1 MLKPIDYIIGNM
13 VLILYTYYAWRK
25 ISHQT
30 IKVKWIYVIL
40 TSLLIMILSI
50 INFTFTNIFIRFAI
64 TTFILTIANIIIYQN
79 KFKQALLLS
88 MISQLILFSGEL
100 ICLFLVILSTK
111 YFSIQSIETLFGSIF
126 SNIFIAILATVL
138 INIPIVR
145 TKCNNIFTKY
155 NKVNNIQIIIPI
167 TILIITINILLAL
180 IYFKVDNLIL
190 LSINTT
196 LVLLYTFII
205 LSSLKDK
212 NLFMEAKEE
221 NKELSTH
228 LKEYEEILS
237 QQQRNNHESKT
248 ELAVVRNLLKK
259 DKEAG
264 LKCLDMIIGNKE
276 DLDETFYQRCQKMPS
291 GIQGVVYQKLLLA
304 DPNIQ
309 IYIEVSPDIP
319 KNDLENK
326 LNSDI
331 FLAGCKI
338 IGVFLGNALEEVNEI
353 ESMNHK
359 KISVQLYLERKD
371 TLVIQIGN
379 TYRKNTD
386 FSKLEEIGY
395 TTKGKNHGQGL
406 ALVQDIENKYFNLKH
421 ETIVSGSMIFQKLKI
436 KGLKL

>member
-1 MLKPIDYIIGNM
+1 MTSKFILLCAEMCYVFVMMLLSKIINIPPIIEMFGSIISN
-13 VLILYTYYAWRK
+13 VS
-25 ISHQT
+25 ISF
-30 IKVKWIYVIL
+30 IG
-40 TSLLIMILSI
+40 MILISLNSI
-50 INFTFTNIFIRFAI
+50 RNKCQNLITDFNKINNYQMIIPI
-64 TTFILTIANIIIYQN
+64 SILTISINT
-79 KFKQALLLS
+79 LLS
-88 MISQLILFSGEL
+88 
-100 ICLFLVILSTK
+100 
-111 YFSIQSIETLFGSIF
+111 
-126 SNIFIAILATVL
+126 
-138 INIPIVR
+138 
-145 TKCNNIFTKY
+145 
-155 NKVNNIQIIIPI
+155 I
-167 TILIITINILLAL
+167 T
-180 IYFKVDNLIL
+180 YFKVDNIIL
-190 LSINTT
+190 LTINTI
-196 LVLLYTFII
+196 LILLYTFII
-205 LSSLKDK
+205 VSSLKDK
-212 NLFMEAKEE
+212 NSFIEAKEE
-221 NKELSTH
+221 NRELSTH

-309 IYIEVSPDIP
+309 IYIEISPDIP

-353 ESMNHK
+353 ESMNPK
-359 KISVQLYLERKD
+359 KISVQLYLEKND

-379 TYRKNTD
+379 TYSKNTD

-406 ALVQDIENKYFNLKH
+406 ALVQDIENRYSNLSH
-421 ETIVSGSMIFQKLKI
+421 ITIVSGSMIFQKLKI

>member
-212 NLFMEAKEE
+212 NLFMEVKEE

-353 ESMNHK
+353 ESIDNK

>member
-1 MLKPIDYIIGNM
+1 MLKPIEYMIGYI
-13 VLILYTYYAWRK
+13 VLILCTFYIWNK
-25 ISHQT
+25 ISKQT
-30 IKVKWIYVIL
+30 FKIRFIYVFLVSVVI
-40 TSLLIMILSI
+40 IILSL
-50 INFTFTNIFIRFAI
+50 INYMFTNIFIRFAI
-64 TTFILTIANIIIYQN
+64 TTLILTGANMVIYKN
-79 KFKQALLLS
+79 TIKTSLLLT
-88 MISQLILFSGEL
+88 MISQFIFFIGEIICLLFIMLSADILNITSPDILFG
-100 ICLFLVILSTK
+100 T
-111 YFSIQSIETLFGSIF
+111 IF
-126 SNIFIAILATVL
+126 PNIFISLFAIFI
-138 INIPIVR
+138 INIKSVNQ
-145 TKCNNIFTKY
+145 KCQNTLTKY
-155 NKVNNIQIIIPI
+155 NKVNNFQIIIPI
-167 TILIITINILLAL
+167 SILIVSINILLAL

-190 LSINTT
+190 LSINTI

-205 LSSLKDK
+205 LTSLKDK

-259 DKEAG
+259 DKEAS

-309 IYIEVSPDIP
+309 IYIEISPDIP

-338 IGVFLGNALEEVNEI
+338 IGVFLGNALDEVNEI
-353 ESMNHK
+353 ENIDNK
-359 KISVQLYLERKD
+359 KISVQLYLEEKD

-395 TTKGKNHGQGL
+395 TTKGQNHGQGL
-406 ALVQDIENKYFNLKH
+406 ALVQDIESRYSNLSH
-421 ETIVSGSMIFQKLKI
+421 ITIVSGSMIFQKLKI

>member
-50 INFTFTNIFIRFAI
+50 ISFIFTNHSIRFIVVTI
-64 TTFILTIANIIIYQN
+64 TLTLGNMCLYHN
-79 KFKQALLLS
+79 TLKNALILS
-88 MISQLILFSGEL
+88 MTSQLILLCAEMCYVFVMML
-100 ICLFLVILSTK
+100 LSK
-111 YFSIQSIETLFGSIF
+111 IINIPPIIEMFGSII
-126 SNIFIAILATVL
+126 SNVSISFIGMILISLNSIRNKCQNL
-138 INIPIVR
+138 ITDLNKI
-145 TKCNNIFTKY
+145 NNY
-155 NKVNNIQIIIPI
+155 QMIIPI
-167 TILIITINILLAL
+167 SILTISINTLLSIT
-180 IYFKVDNLIL
+180 YFKVDNIIL
-190 LSINTT
+190 LTINTI
-196 LVLLYTFII
+196 LILLYTFII
-205 LSSLKDK
+205 VSSLKDK
-212 NLFMEAKEE
+212 NSFIEAKEE
-221 NKELSTH
+221 NRELSTH

-309 IYIEVSPDIP
+309 IYIEISPDIP

-359 KISVQLYLERKD
+359 KISVQLYLEKND

-406 ALVQDIENKYFNLKH
+406 ALVQDIENRYSNLSH
-421 ETIVSGSMIFQKLKI
+421 ITIVSGSMIFQKLKI

>member
-64 TTFILTIANIIIYQN
+64 TTFILTIANMVIYKNQI
-79 KFKQALLLS
+79 KQALLLS
-88 MISQLILFSGEL
+88 MISQLILFGGEICYVFIIMLTCKLFPIPTIDKLFGALLSNL
-100 ICLFLVILSTK
+100 IIVI
-111 YFSIQSIETLFGSIF
+111 FSI
-126 SNIFIAILATVL
+126 FIL
-138 INIPIVR
+138 NIPFIKQ
-145 TKCNNIFTKY
+145 KCEKLLTKY
-155 NKVNNIQIIIPI
+155 NKGAKFQIIIPI
-167 TILIITINILLAL
+167 SILMISINILIAS
-180 IYFKVDNLIL
+180 IYFKVDNIIL
-190 LSINTT
+190 LTINTI
-196 LVLLYTFII
+196 LILLYTFII
-205 LSSLKDK
+205 VSSLKDK
-212 NLFMEAKEE
+212 SLFIEVKEE
-221 NKELSTH
+221 NLELSTH

-309 IYIEVSPDIP
+309 IYIEVSPGIP

-353 ESMNHK
+353 ENIDHK

-406 ALVQDIENKYFNLKH
+406 ALVQDIESRYSNLSH
-421 ETIVSGSMIFQKLKI
+421 ITIISGSMIFQKLKI

>member
-1 MLKPIDYIIGNM
+1 MLNVINYIVNNII
-13 VLILYTYYAWRK
+13 LILYTFYAWKQIDHSPIK
-25 ISHQT
+25 IKYSYAFVT
-30 IKVKWIYVIL
+30 SVFVICFN
-40 TSLLIMILSI
+40 IMS
-50 INFTFTNIFIRFAI
+50 FMFTNIFVRFSI
-64 TTFILTIANIIIYQN
+64 TTFILAIANMIVYKNHI
-79 KFKQALLLS
+79 KQALLLS
-88 MISQLILFSGEL
+88 MISQLNLFIGEV
-100 ICLFLVILSTK
+100 ICLFLVILGINNL
-111 YFSIQSIETLFGSIF
+111 YMQSIDKLFGSIF
-126 SNIFIAILATVL
+126 LNILIAIFATLL
-138 INIPIVR
+138 INIPFIKK
-145 TKCNNIFTKY
+145 KCQHILIKY
-155 NKVNNIQIIIPI
+155 NKINNFQIIIPI
-167 TILIITINILLAL
+167 TILIISINILLAL

-190 LSINTT
+190 LTINTI

-205 LSSLKDK
+205 LNSLKDK
-212 NLFMEAKEE
+212 NLFMEVKEE

-259 DKEAG
+259 DKKAG

-326 LNSDI
+326 LNGDI

-353 ESMNHK
+353 ENIDNK
-359 KISVQLYLERKD
+359 KLSIQLYLEKND

-379 TYRKNTD
+379 TYRRNTD

>member
-1 MLKPIDYIIGNM
+1 MLNNISLIIGF
-13 VLILYTYYAWRK
+13 VLSCSY
-25 ISHQT
+25 
-30 IKVKWIYVIL
+30 
-40 TSLLIMILSI
+40 IMISFTKFFGLPHRNKLVISSVFILFIILNCCNFFFIDKSLSTFTIFLVVTI
-50 INFTFTNIFIRFAI
+50 INFILYHKTLLETIMSSFLLILIGFSSDAIFG
-64 TTFILTIANIIIYQN
+64 FIL
-79 KFKQALLLS
+79 
-88 MISQLILFSGEL
+88 LILAEFGL
-100 ICLFLVILSTK
+100 IKSNILLYS
-111 YFSIQSIETLFGSIF
+111 GSIF
-126 SNIFIAILATVL
+126 PNIVIPMISLTIVVFLPINTLYQYFLYKFKKITDAQILFLLGSLIAS
-138 INIPIVR
+138 IN
-145 TKCNNIFTKY
+145 
-155 NKVNNIQIIIPI
+155 
-167 TILIITINILLAL
+167 
-180 IYFKVDNLIL
+180 L
-190 LSINTT
+190 LSISVFRDINKISLFCLNST
-196 LVLLYTFII
+196 LMLFYSYI
-205 LSSLKDK
+205 SYCSLRDK
-212 NLFMEAKEE
+212 NLFIEVKAE
-221 NKELSTH
+221 NLELSTH

-248 ELAVVRNLLKK
+248 ELAGVRNLLKK
-259 DKEAG
+259 DKSAG

-353 ESMNHK
+353 ENIDNK
-359 KISVQLYLERKD
+359 KISVQLYLEEKD
-371 TLVIQIGN
+371 TFVIQIGN

-406 ALVQDIENKYFNLKH
+406 ALVQDIEKKYFNLKH
-421 ETIVSGSMIFQKLKI
+421 ETIISGSMIFQKLKI

>member
-1 MLKPIDYIIGNM
+1 MLNVISLIVNYIA
-13 VLILYTYYAWRK
+13 LILYTFYAWYK
-25 ISHQT
+25 MDQQSFKTKLFH
-30 IKVKWIYVIL
+30 VIL
-40 TSLLIMILSI
+40 IACFIVILST
-50 INFTFTNIFIRFAI
+50 INFVFVNIFVRFAI
-64 TTFILTIANIIIYQN
+64 TTFMLAISNMMIYKN
-79 KFKQALLLS
+79 SIKRALLLT
-88 MISQLILFSGEL
+88 MISQLILFISEVFYAF
-100 ICLFLVILSTK
+100 IIIFAQKLFPIPAIDHFVGDFTSNVIIILFSVIILNLSITK
-111 YFSIQSIETLFGSIF
+111 KEYKKLL
-126 SNIFIAILATVL
+126 N
-138 INIPIVR
+138 
-145 TKCNNIFTKY
+145 KY
-155 NKVNNIQIIIPI
+155 SKGDNFQIIIPI
-167 TILIITINILLAL
+167 SILMISINILLAL

-190 LSINTT
+190 LSINTILT
-196 LVLLYTFII
+196 LLYTYIV
-205 LSSLKDK
+205 LNSLKDK
-212 NLFMEAKEE
+212 SLFIEVKEE
-221 NKELSTH
+221 NLELSTH

-304 DPNIQ
+304 DQNIQ

-353 ESMNHK
+353 ENIDNK
-359 KISVQLYLERKD
+359 KISVQLYLEGKD

-395 TTKGKNHGQGL
+395 TTKGQNHGQGL
-406 ALVQDIENKYFNLKH
+406 ALVQDIESRYSNLSH
-421 ETIVSGSMIFQKLKI
+421 ITIVSGSMIFQKLKI

>member
-1 MLKPIDYIIGNM
+1 MLNVISTLLSSSLSAFYLFYSWE
-13 VLILYTYYAWRK
+13 VLKTK
-25 ISHQT
+25 S
-30 IKVKWIYVIL
+30 
-40 TSLLIMILSI
+40 TSLKTYTRIALFLLLIIILSI
-50 INFTFTNIFIRFAI
+50 NYLYISRFMGLILLIGWLTLFNVLIYNTSIKTSFIIVIFSE
-64 TTFILTIANIIIYQN
+64 TIAII
-79 KFKQALLLS
+79 
-88 MISQLILFSGEL
+88 GEL
-100 ICLFLVILSTK
+100 ICAIIT
-111 YFSIQSIETLFGSIF
+111 FSICEIFKISFYVKIHATSFVNILVPLFSIF
-126 SNIFIAILATVL
+126 I
-138 INIPIVR
+138 INIPYV
-145 TKCNNIFTKY
+145 KKLKNIII
-155 NKVNNIQIIIPI
+155 NKPNKLENHQIIIPFSLLMI
-167 TILIITINILLAL
+167 STNILLAIVYFKIDGLFLLLINILLTFMYLLIIVNAL
-180 IYFKVDNLIL
+180 R
-190 LSINTT
+190 
-196 LVLLYTFII
+196 
-205 LSSLKDK
+205 DK
-212 NLFMEAKEE
+212 NSFMEAKEE

-326 LNSDI
+326 LNGDI

-353 ESMNHK
+353 ENIDNK
-359 KISVQLYLERKD
+359 KLSIQLYLEKND

-386 FSKLEEIGY
+386 FSKLAEIGY

>member
-50 INFTFTNIFIRFAI
+50 ISFIFTNHSIRFIVVTI
-64 TTFILTIANIIIYQN
+64 TLTLGNMCLYHNTLKNALILS
-79 KFKQALLLS
+79 L
-88 MISQLILFSGEL
+88 ISQLILIIAETLYAFIIMIISKFIVIPSIIDMFG
-100 ICLFLVILSTK
+100 LVI
-111 YFSIQSIETLFGSIF
+111 
-126 SNIFIAILATVL
+126 SNITISFLGMIL
-138 INIPIVR
+138 INFQIIQKESQKLTANLTKINNFQMVIPISILMISIN
-145 TKCNNIFTKY
+145 TLLS
-155 NKVNNIQIIIPI
+155 I
-167 TILIITINILLAL
+167 T
-180 IYFKVDNLIL
+180 YFKVDNLIL
-190 LSINTT
+190 LSINTI

-205 LSSLKDK
+205 LNSLKDK
-212 NLFMEAKEE
+212 NLFIEVKEE
-221 NKELSTH
+221 NRELSTH

-259 DKEAG
+259 DKNAG

-304 DPNIQ
+304 DQNIQ

-353 ESMNHK
+353 ENIDNK
-359 KISVQLYLERKD
+359 KISVQLYLEGKD

-395 TTKGKNHGQGL
+395 TTKGQNHGQGL
-406 ALVQDIENKYFNLKH
+406 ALVQDIESRYSNLSH
-421 ETIVSGSMIFQKLKI
+421 ITIVSGSMIFQKLKI